1 MPHRSVHRI
10 VRLAASTLC
19 SLALV
24 TVMLAPH
31 PATRAFAEEP
41 PADGGT
47 STAASAPTGEAD
59 GGSGSTG
66 GASSGD
72 TGATSGSTTSGSGG
86 TTSTGG
92 DGTSTGGGSGSG
104 STATTTGGDA
114 GATGGEGSTTSSG
127 SATSGNSAGTDGGT
141 TTPPE
146 GAVTTSNT
154 TQQGSG
160 GATGAGGTEAS
171 GTAASGTTATTDGTS
186 GAAAAPSTT
195 SASTGSGAAN
205 SASASSGAATAIG
218 NLSTTDIVQMVL
230 AIVNIV
236 MPNVD
241 PSQFTMPLV
250 SITQNATVTNI
261 GNAMAN
267 TGNNSAVVSVLSSIA
282 QQAGMTTTQLAGIV
296 SAQASTASG
305 SATAIGN
312 VTWSEIS
319 QLASVIV
326 SVNGDASYTSQLTSV
341 TQNAEVS
348 NQGSASANTGGN
360 TSSVTVQTQTGANG
374 GGSTTTVTQTDVV
387 SPPMEDV
394 PDDGT
399 NSDKP
404 VLYWGPASG
413 PTTLVWI
420 YVHGKLCKAADTRA
434 DPDFAGSF
442 IWEAKLA
449 PRECNVYRGAK
460 VNFIVVNPAQQTIVW
475 DNLIRESPEIRLITP
490 EGVLGSAA
498 VKTR

>member
-10 VRLAASTLC
+10 VRLAASALC

-24 TVMLAPH
+24 TVMLAPY
-31 PATRAFAEEP
+31 PAPRAFAEEP

-47 STAASAPTGEAD
+47 STAAPAPTGEAD
-59 GGSGSTG
+59 GGSDGTD

-114 GATGGEGSTTSSG
+114 GATGGTGSTSDSG
-127 SATSGNSAGTDGGT
+127 SAMSGNAADTGTGGGT

-146 GAVTTSNT
+146 GAVTTSNS
-154 TQQGSG
+154 TQQGTG
-160 GATGAGGTEAS
+160 GDTATA
-171 GTAASGTTATTDGTS
+171 GTTSTTDGTS

-205 SASASSGAATAIG
+205 SATASSGAATAIG
-218 NLSTTDIVQMVL
+218 NLSTTDIVQMVI

-261 GNAMAN
+261 GNAVAN

-305 SATAIGN
+305 SATAVGN
-312 VTWSEIS
+312 VTWSDIS

-341 TQNAEVS
+341 TQNAQVS

-360 TSSVTVQTQTGANG
+360 TSSVTVQTQNSANG

-413 PTTLVWI
+413 PTTLVWV
-420 YVHGKLCKAADTRA
+420 YVHGKLCKAADTIQ
-434 DPDFAGSF
+434 DPDFRGRF

-460 VNFIVVNPAQQTIVW
+460 VNFIVVNPAQQTVVW
-475 DNLIRESPEIRLITP
+475 DNLLRESPEIRLITP

>member
-1 MPHRSVHRI
+1 MPHRSAHRI
-10 VRLAASTLC
+10 VRLAASALC
-19 SLALV
+19 SLALA
-24 TVMLAPH
+24 TVMLTPH
-31 PATRAFAEEP
+31 PATHAFAETP

-47 STAASAPTGEAD
+47 STAAPAPTGEA
-59 GGSGSTG
+59 GGGTG

-72 TGATSGSTTSGSGG
+72 TGATSGSTTTGSGG

-92 DGTSTGGGSGSG
+92 GGTATGGGSGSG
-104 STATTTGGDA
+104 STAATTGGDSGA
-114 GATGGEGSTTSSG
+114 AGGTGATSGSG
-127 SATSGNSAGTDGGT
+127 SATSTNAAGTDGGAT
-141 TTPPE
+141 TPPPE
-146 GAVTTSNT
+146 GAVTTSNS

-160 GATGAGGTEAS
+160 GATGAT
-171 GTAASGTTATTDGTS
+171 GTASTTDGSS

-218 NLSTTDIVQMVL
+218 NLSTTDIVQIVV

-241 PSQFTMPLV
+241 PSQFTTPLV
-250 SITQNATVTNI
+250 TITQNATVTNI
-261 GNAMAN
+261 GNAIAN
-267 TGNNSAVVSVLSSIA
+267 TGNNSAIVSVLSSIA

-312 VTWSEIS
+312 VTWSDIS
-319 QLASVIV
+319 QLTSVIV
-326 SVNGDASYTSQLTSV
+326 TVNGDASHTSQLTSV
-341 TQNAEVS
+341 SQNAQVS
-348 NQGSASANTGGN
+348 NQGSAVANTGGN
-360 TSSVTVQTQTGANG
+360 TSAVTVQTQNANG
-374 GGSTTTVTQTDVV
+374 AGSTTVTQIDSVV
-387 SPPMEDV
+387 SGPTEDV

-420 YVHGKLCKAADTRA
+420 YVHGKLCKAADTRG
-434 DPDFAGSF
+434 DPDFAGHF

-460 VNFIVVNPAQQTIVW
+460 VNFIVVNPAQQTVVW

-490 EGVLGSAA
+490 EGVIGSAA